1 MGTCHLHGKKNTRA
15 RAFYGL
21 NMGQPLGE
29 IVVIQASYS
38 LNKKA
43 LITLLQILKTDGLL
57 NIEIRN
63 KYLIF
68 CSVLYDF
75 AFF

>member
-1 MGTCHLHGKKNTRA
+1 
-15 RAFYGL
+15 
-21 NMGQPLGE
+21 MGQPLGE

-43 LITLLQILKTDGLL
+43 LITLLQIWKTDGLL

-63 KYLIF
+63 KYLII